1 MRTTTA
7 ATNWR
12 WQRARSTG
20 KEKVSTKAR
29 EAVERE
35 TAFIGRKGR
44 KCRFSGMNPRRMW
57 KKISAK
63 LNFAEKGSFFQTFT
77 NCSHQTHNSAKFL
90 GILSSSKGSSQTR
103 CVFSLLTHT
112 ARRAA
117 ERRPFLCHLE
127 RKKTR
132 SATGRKRA
140 ARGTQA
146 GFLSLSIGAFR
157 PAGRG
162 GKQTGCRKISGSLRP
177 PRGGPSCVIW
187 NERKP
192 VRLREGRELREELL
206 LCRLSR
212 VLVKGMSAV

>member
-35 TAFIGRKGR
+35 TAFIGRRCR
-44 KCRFSGMNPRRMW
+44 KCRFSGIDPRRMW

-63 LNFAEKGSFFQTFT
+63 LNFAEKGAFFQTFT
-77 NCSHQTHNSAKFL
+77 NCSHQTHNSAKILGYLIIKQRVLPNPMRFL
-90 GILSSSKGSSQTR
+90 
-103 CVFSLLTHT
+103 
-112 ARRAA
+112 
-117 ERRPFLCHLE
+117 PPN
-127 RKKTR
+127 
-132 SATGRKRA
+132 
-140 ARGTQA
+140 TQQE
-146 GFLSLSIGAFR
+146 G
-157 PAGRG
+157 
-162 GKQTGCRKISGSLRP
+162 P

-212 VLVKGMSAV
+212 VLVKRMSAV